1 MDINEIFLNACKNG
15 QKGVIQA
22 FLKKGGIDFDKR
34 DKYGNTCLMYVCLKG
49 YKDITK
55 LILEN
60 GADSNLAN
68 NESITPLHAVSEN
81 GNKEIAE
88 MLLGASADINATNKN
103 VETPLMYS
111 ITEKRTTMVKFLV
124 ERGADISIKDN
135 QEHKAID
142 YATANGL
149 RDIISILTSDI
160 IETNITGDT
169 PLHQA
174 CYNEQSEVVKELL
187 KNENVLINSI
197 NDDGNTPLVI
207 V

>member
-1 MDINEIFLNACKNG
+1 MDINEMFLNACKNG

-88 MLLGASADINATNKN
+88 MLLGAGADINATNKN
-103 VETPLMYS
+103 GETPLMYA
-111 ITEKRTTMVKFLV
+111 ITEKNNY
-124 ERGADISIKDN
+124 G
-135 QEHKAID
+135 
-142 YATANGL
+142 
-149 RDIISILTSDI
+149 
-160 IETNITGDT
+160 
-169 PLHQA
+169 
-174 CYNEQSEVVKELL
+174 
-187 KNENVLINSI
+187 
-197 NDDGNTPLVI
+197 
-207 V
+207 

>member
-1 MDINEIFLNACKNG
+1 MDINEMFLNACKNG

-34 DKYGNTCLMYVCLKG
+34 DKYGNTCLMY
-49 YKDITK
+49 
-55 LILEN
+55 
-60 GADSNLAN
+60 A
-68 NESITPLHAVSEN
+68 
-81 GNKEIAE
+81 
-88 MLLGASADINATNKN
+88 
-103 VETPLMYS
+103 

-142 YATANGL
+142 YSTANGL

-160 IETNITGDT
+160 TETNITGDT

-174 CYNEQSEVVKELL
+174 CYNEQSEVVKEL
-187 KNENVLINSI
+187 
-197 NDDGNTPLVI
+197 
-207 V
+207 